1 MFSTIV
7 IVIVVLYVCGYS
19 GMIIND
25 LFFKKDP
32 VEFMPKPKDVEIDIS
47 DEAGQFKPITVGKE
61 EPKAQ
66 PVNTNASE
74 VQSSEESTNKEF
86 LATNYAAK
94 KSDDVANGDSERKDE
109 KTDKGKAEDKEAK
122 LPTAASTQT
131 SEPQSDSKPTDDIE
145 PRPTD
150 AETKKRI
157 QELIK
162 IRRQEKLAEE
172 MSEMGMDS
180 ERTKDDPPSEPGV
193 RIIGSQNSVS
203 LKEPTDEGP
212 KAIQAT
218 DPPSQG
224 ATKGE
229 SKPAVSVKASKSGQ
243 QTNTAKVSK
252 SPKPPKP
259 PKQPEHHND
268 AYFDMLKVQ
277 VDDSKQHTKLQ
288 GAQTAEQVS
297 KEAKQASLDEA
308 MMITKKINERWELKE
323 NNRVPDESE
332 SKAIE
337 ESARL
342 RREAPPQFN
351 I

>member
-7 IVIVVLYVCGYS
+7 IVIVVLYVLGYS

-66 PVNTNASE
+66 PVNPNASE
-74 VQSSEESTNKEF
+74 VQSSEESTNKEVP
-86 LATNYAAK
+86 ATDQAAK
-94 KSDDVANGDSERKDE
+94 K
-109 KTDKGKAEDKEAK
+109 EAK
-122 LPTAASTQT
+122 PPTAASAQT

-180 ERTKDDPPSEPGV
+180 ERAKDDLPSEPGV

-203 LKEPTDEGP
+203 LKEPTDESP

-218 DPPSQG
+218 DHPSQG

-229 SKPAVSVKASKSGQ
+229 SKPAVSVTASKSGQ
-243 QTNTAKVSK
+243 KPNAAKVSK

-268 AYFDMLKVQ
+268 AHFDMLKVQ

-337 ESARL
+337 ESARS